1 MGESARVPPNKSL
14 VNRHVLVDQLEPFKR
29 KMQKVDNI
37 LHVWP
42 IGFRSKDKVA
52 APWHQDSTIWFETK
66 LKMQVNWKFFFKC
79 CAEFVPC

>member
-14 VNRHVLVDQLEPFKR
+14 VNRHVLVDQLEPFKK

-42 IGFRSKDKVA
+42 IGFRSKDRWLPPDIKIQQSGSR
-52 APWHQDSTIWFETK
+52 PS
-66 LKMQVNWKFFFKC
+66 
-79 CAEFVPC
+79 